1 MIPHKSRDYWTII
14 DSSFKLKINDTTMP
28 SINEGTVQ
36 TTPQDSMRESG
47 RVTERMVSLMDASPT
62 GSSDFLFSKLD
73 IKDGFWRVKI
83 DENDA
88 YHFCYVLPPE
98 DSKEIMDIN
107 KVTIIIPG
115 SLQMGWTES
124 PPFFCSVTETAR
136 DVAET
141 IINSGIKVKKHPLEH
156 YCVPPKDWKANIST
170 TCTYFINQLE
180 LYMDDFI
187 LMFQ

>member
-1 MIPHKSRDYWTII
+1 MIPHKSRDYWTIL
-14 DSSFKLKINDTTMP
+14 DLSFKLKINDTTMP

-115 SLQMGWTES
+115 SLQMG
-124 PPFFCSVTETAR
+124 
-136 DVAET
+136 
-141 IINSGIKVKKHPLEH
+141 
-156 YCVPPKDWKANIST
+156 
-170 TCTYFINQLE
+170 
-180 LYMDDFI
+180 
-187 LMFQ
+187 